1 MSGIVELDHVI
12 YSLVPYK
19 GYGVRAWSRKEAAYD
34 AERAFK
40 GWFSPYDQLTVRPG
54 VELRAI
60 AMGFKDYM
68 YIARVFLRE
77 GLDELRRS
85 GVVSHIALVP
95 LDIALEKRLSLEE
108 VDKAMASYVASK
120 GIGMNEIEPLRL
132 SFSEK
137 DRDEDLEYLKTVVDV
152 DEAGQLL
159 EYISEPDI
167 KTIPDIKIIVI
178 FEGDIESRARLAY
191 ALAKMFAIHGVAE
204 YIVTLEK
211 PIDNILIEFTRSVIV
226 LDKMIPGI
234 KPTRNWRVVKI
245 ARERKG
251 RSVKTDIDTTLKKLG
266 YI

>member
-19 GYGVRAWSRKEAAYD
+19 GYGVRAWSRKEAVYN

-40 GWFSPYDQLTVRPG
+40 GWFSPYEQLTVRPG

-60 AMGFKDYM
+60 AMGFKDYI

-120 GIGMNEIEPLRL
+120 GIGMNEIEPLRIG
-132 SFSEK
+132 FSEK

-152 DEAGQLL
+152 DEARQLL

-167 KTIPDIKIIVI
+167 KIIVI
-178 FEGDIESRARLAY
+178 FEGDTGSRARLAY

-204 YIVTLEK
+204 YIVTVEK
-211 PIDNILIEFTRSVIV
+211 PVDNILVEFTRSVIV

-245 ARERKG
+245 AEKRKG

-266 YI
+266 YM